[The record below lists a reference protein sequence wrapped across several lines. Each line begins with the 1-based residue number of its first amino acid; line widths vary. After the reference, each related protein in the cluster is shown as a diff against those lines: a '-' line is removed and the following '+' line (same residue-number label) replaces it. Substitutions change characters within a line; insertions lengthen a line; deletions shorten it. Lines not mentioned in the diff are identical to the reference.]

1 MKESRVIVL
10 QNRPSGVPE
19 LSDFEI
25 KTIEI
30 PELKENEVLIKILY
44 LSVDPYMRG
53 RMNDRPSYIPPF
65 EIGQPISGGCVGEIV
80 ESNFSGLKK
89 GDFVQG
95 MLPWGDFVIA
105 NGNEL
110 MQLDPHLAPISTA
123 LGVLGMPGMTAYFG
137 LLDIGKPK
145 ANETLVVSG
154 AAGAVGSIVG
164 QIGKIYGCRVVG
176 IAGSRGKCEY
186 LTNELG
192 FDAAINYKDPNF
204 SELLEQA
211 CPHGVDIYFD
221 NVGGVI
227 SDNVMKLITKHARI
241 SICGQ
246 ISMYNS
252 ERADIGPRN
261 WWLLLTKCAL
271 AQGFLVMEYQARFPE
286 GIKQMAEWI
295 EMGKIQYRET
305 ILEGLENAPRAFIGL
320 FSGENVGKQ
329 LVKLT

>member
-1 MKESRVIVL
+1 MKETRAIVL
-10 QNRPSGVPE
+10 KNRPSGTPE

-25 KTIEI
+25 KSIQL
-30 PELKENEVLIKILY
+30 PELNENEVLVKTLY

-65 EIGQPISGGCVGEIV
+65 EIDEPISGGIVGEVV
-80 ESNFSGLKK
+80 ESKFEGLQK
-89 GDFVQG
+89 GDVVYG
-95 MLPWGDFVIA
+95 MLAWSDYIIA
-105 NGNEL
+105 KGNEL
-110 MQLDPHLAPISTA
+110 QKINPQLAPVSTA

-176 IAGSRGKCEY
+176 IAGGRGKCEY

-204 SELLEQA
+204 NELLEKA

-227 SDNVMKLITKHARI
+227 SDSVMKLIAMHARI

-252 ERADIGPRN
+252 EKADIGPRN

-271 AQGFLVMEYQARFPE
+271 AQGFLVMEYQERFPE
-286 GIKQMAEWI
+286 GVKQMAEWI
-295 EMGKIQYRET
+295 EMGKVKYRET

-329 LVKLT
+329 LVKLA